1 MLRFNKIKNY
11 YFTTKNYYFT
21 KFQVKLE
28 FFKTGSSNKEYDY
41 QRGRTRLPSRVLR
54 CRPLYPPLLRGRQ
67 RKWHKDNGK

>member
-28 FFKTGSSNKEYDY
+28 AVTKNTTTSAV
-41 QRGRTRLPSRVLR
+41 GRTSLHV
-54 CRPLYPPLLRGRQ
+54 C
-67 RKWHKDNGK
+67 